1 MQYRTLGS
9 TGLRVSVIGVGTW
22 QFGGEWGK
30 QFAVDEV
37 AGMLARAR
45 ELGINLLDTAEC
57 YGPGH
62 LSESLIG
69 QALAKLGGRDQWVIA
84 SKFGHSFTGFLKRSD
99 ERSVADVKKQLDDS
113 LKALGTHQIDL
124 YQYHSVRDEEFF
136 NEDLWKFLEDAKRA
150 GKIRHIGNSISGNI
164 DPAPQ
169 AEGSQKASVEVLQLV
184 YNRLERKPEASAF
197 PIATRL
203 NLGVLAR
210 VPLASGYLSG
220 KYQPG
225 ATFAAGDYRSTQDEA
240 KKDKMLAQAQKI
252 AREEVPAGV
261 EMAQWALAWCLKN
274 DAVTAVIPGCKNV
287 AQVEGNAKAVEQ
299 LKTA

>member
-9 TGLRVSVIGVGTW
+9 TGLRVSVIGLGTW
-22 QFGGEWGK
+22 QLGGEWGK
-30 QFAVDEV
+30 EFTVDDVV
-37 AGMLARAR
+37 AILGRAR

-69 QALAKLGGRDQWVIA
+69 QALARLGGRDQWVIA

-99 ERSVADVKKQLDDS
+99 ERSASDVRKQLDDS

-136 NEDLWKFLEDAKRA
+136 NEELWKFLEDAKRA

-169 AEGSQKASVEVLQLV
+169 AEGSPKAGVEVLQLV
-184 YNRLERKPEASAF
+184 YNRLETKPEESAF
-197 PIATRL
+197 PIARKL

-220 KYQPG
+220 KYKPG
-225 ATFAAGDYRSTQDEA
+225 ATFAQGDYRSTQDQA
-240 KKDKMLAQAQKI
+240 KKEKMLAEAQRV
-252 AREEVPAGV
+252 AREEVPPGV

-287 AQVEGNAKAVEQ
+287 QQVESNAKAAE
-299 LKTA
+299 LL